1 MGLRPTARAGPSTV
15 GRAMNG
21 SLIAFTVAVAA
32 LAVAVDLPFAL
43 ALAWLLARRRW
54 PGKAIIETLVTVP
67 LVLPPVATGLLL
79 LLLFGRHGW
88 IGSLLEERLG
98 VQIVF
103 TWKAVVA
110 AMAVMAF
117 PLVVRAARVGFES
130 VDSSLEDAA
139 RSAGANPW
147 QVFFRVTLPLARRG
161 VLAGVVMGFAR
172 ALGEFGATI
181 VVAGNIP
188 GRTTTLPLAI
198 YSDVLLGDNEAA
210 LELIAVSLVIALA
223 AVALGE
229 RLARPLPGAPTNR
242 EDK

>member
-1 MGLRPTARAGPSTV
+1 
-15 GRAMNG
+15 MNG
-21 SLIAFTVAVAA
+21 ALIAFTVAVAA
-32 LAVAVDLPFAL
+32 LAVAVDLPVAL

-54 PGKAIIETLVTVP
+54 PGKALVETLVTVP

-79 LLLFGRHGW
+79 LLLLGRHGW

-98 VQIVF
+98 VQVVF

-130 VDSSLEDAA
+130 VDATLEDAA

-172 ALGEFGATI
+172 ALGEFGATM

-210 LELIAVSLVIALA
+210 MELIAVSLVIALL